1 MSSVPMTDAGVE
13 TTPTTS
19 GGWDWWL
26 CVTALVLMGF
36 GLLMSLS
43 SSSIVADQNYG
54 DALHF
59 FTRQLAGL
67 VLGFAVGVPIL
78 MLPYR
83 SLRKSAWWFY
93 LFTCLTLVT
102 VFAFPAVKGSHR
114 WIKLGLI
121 NLQPSEFAKLAVIL
135 ILADYIARN
144 EGRLRDMV
152 GTVFPALIIVGLPMV
167 LVLIEPDFGSTVI
180 LATLTG
186 VLLFIGGLNWRVMAA
201 LGTVGVAGLG
211 GIMVLEPYRVKRLVS
226 FLDPFLD
233 EQGAGHQ
240 VIQGWIALAS
250 GGWSGTGLG
259 TGVAQRWFLPEAH
272 TDFISCVVGE
282 ELGARGFILLIAMYG
297 VIIWRG
303 MGISSRAPDLF
314 GQLVAGAV
322 TFLLGMQAVINL
334 GVVVG
339 WLPAKGLVLPF
350 MSYGAS
356 AITMHTMCI
365 ALLLR
370 IGLESGY
377 PVAATDPGTAAGP
390 RSQG

>member
-1 MSSVPMTDAGVE
+1 MSSVPMSGVPMTDPGTE
-13 TTPTTS
+13 TMPTTS

-26 CVTALVLMGF
+26 CITAMVLMGF

-59 FTRQLAGL
+59 FTRQLSGL
-67 VLGFAVGVPIL
+67 VLGLAIGLPIL
-78 MLPYR
+78 VLPYKG
-83 SLRKSAWWFY
+83 LRRTSWWFY
-93 LFTCLTLVT
+93 LFTCLTLVA

-114 WIKLGLI
+114 WIKMGII

-135 ILADYIARN
+135 ILSDYLSRN
-144 EGRLRDMV
+144 EGRLRDLV
-152 GTVFPALIIVGLPMV
+152 GTVFPAIIIVGLPLV
-167 LVLIEPDFGSTVI
+167 LVLIEPDFGSSVI
-180 LATLTG
+180 LVTLTG
-186 VLLFIGGLNWRVMAA
+186 VLLFLAGLSWRLMGGLGGLAV
-201 LGTVGVAGLG
+201 LGMT

-226 FLDPFLD
+226 FVDPFLD

-240 VIQGWIALAS
+240 VIQGWIALAT

-282 ELGARGFILLIAMYG
+282 ELGARGFIVLIAMYA

-303 MGISSRAPDLF
+303 MGISARAPDLF
-314 GQLVAGAV
+314 GQLVASAV

-356 AITMHTMCI
+356 AITMHTMCV

-377 PVAATDPGTAAGP
+377 PISPTDPGRG
-390 RSQG
+390 

>member
-1 MSSVPMTDAGVE
+1 MSTIPMTDPGSAATE
-13 TTPTTS
+13 AMPATS
-19 GGWDWWL
+19 GGWDWML
-26 CVTALVLMGF
+26 AVTALVLMGF

-59 FTRQLAGL
+59 FTRQLSGL
-67 VLGFAVGVPIL
+67 VLGFAVGLPIL
-78 MLPYR
+78 LLPYR
-83 SLRKSAWWFY
+83 NLRRTSWWFY

-114 WIKLGLI
+114 WIKMGII

-135 ILADYIARN
+135 ILSDYLSRN
-144 EGRLRDMV
+144 EGRLRDLV
-152 GTVFPALIIVGLPMV
+152 GTVVPALFIVGLPLV
-167 LVLIEPDFGSTVI
+167 LVLIEPDFGSSVI
-180 LATLTG
+180 LVVLTG
-186 VLLFIGGLNWRVMAA
+186 VLLFLAGLSWRLM
-201 LGTVGVAGLG
+201 AGLG
-211 GIMVLEPYRVKRLVS
+211 GLATAAMTGIMILEPYRVKRLVS
-226 FLDPFLD
+226 FLDPFSD

-240 VIQGWIALAS
+240 VIQGWIALAT

-282 ELGARGFILLIAMYG
+282 ELGARGFVVLIAMYALI
-297 VIIWRG
+297 VWRG
-303 MGISSRAPDLF
+303 MGISARAPDLF
-314 GQLVAGAV
+314 GQLVASAV

-356 AITMHTMCI
+356 AIMMHTMCV

-377 PVAATDPGTAAGP
+377 PMAGADPASRG
-390 RSQG
+390 